1 MGKKFKIITAV
12 SSNEVSLCSKY
23 NSGANKQT
31 EFELVKDKEG
41 AKDSNMKETIK
52 KFLDMYE
59 EIKPEETAF
68 KNFLE
73 YWLEYD
79 INNTYYTLLSDA
91 LQCGISEIQYADVP
105 KEEKEA
111 KFKELFNMFIEEFK
125 NLPITKTKDGKYE
138 VSLVSKSHIQD
149 VETHPQN
156 ETNVITKENASE
168 MEKQEQL
175 NVIQKAFET
184 LITTLGL
191 KKTETPADEQPATEE
206 APVEE
211 TVEETVEKEPE
222 VPAETEEQPAEEETP
237 VVEQE
242 AEETVVEKAET
253 TEETVTEEVIE
264 EVTEETVQEEATE
277 KVVETEE
284 TVEEVVEEPI
294 EKTAITNEIEELKKA
309 KETVEKELAELK
321 KTNEKMSFVQKAK
334 DEYSMLSGTPE
345 EIGEKLYAISK
356 SNLDE
361 SSKEFVLEQLKK
373 VSKENSEM
381 VQEVGSITK
390 NAGDMTDEEVVYAK
404 AKEIAKTKG
413 ISVNKAL
420 REIK

>member
-1 MGKKFKIITAV
+1 MSKKFKIITAV

-41 AKDSNMKETIK
+41 TKDSNMKETIK

-59 EIKPEETAF
+59 EIQPEETAF

-79 INNTYYTLLSDA
+79 INNTYYTLLSEA
-91 LQCGISEIQYADVP
+91 LQCGISEIQYAEIP
-105 KEEKEA
+105 KEEKEG
-111 KFKELFNMFIEEFK
+111 KFRELFDMFIEEFK
-125 NLPITKTKDGKYE
+125 NLPITKTEDGKYE

-156 ETNVITKENASE
+156 ETEVITKENTSE

-184 LITTLGL
+184 LVTTLGL

-206 APVEE
+206 PAVETEEVVEE
-211 TVEETVEKEPE
+211 VAQEPE

-242 AEETVVEKAET
+242 AEEAVVEKAET
-253 TEETVTEEVIE
+253 TEEPETEPVVEEAEEEQPAEEVE
-264 EVTEETVQEEATE
+264 EPEVEEEA
-277 KVVETEE
+277 
-284 TVEEVVEEPI
+284 EEPI
-294 EKTAITNEIEELKKA
+294 EKTAIANELEELKKA
-309 KETVEKELAELK
+309 KETIEKELSDLK
-321 KTNEKMSFVQKAK
+321 EANEKMTFVQKAK

-345 EIGEKLYAISK
+345 EIGQTLYAISK

-361 SSKEFVLEQLKK
+361 TSKEFVLEQLKK

-390 NAGDMTDEEVVYAK
+390 NAGDMTDEDIAYAK
-404 AKEIAKTKG
+404 AEEIAKSKG
-413 ISVNKAL
+413 ISIKKAL

>member
-1 MGKKFKIITAV
+1 MSKKFKIITAV

-41 AKDSNMKETIK
+41 TKDSNMKETIK

-59 EIKPEETAF
+59 EIQPEETAF

-79 INNTYYTLLSDA
+79 INNTYYTLLSEA
-91 LQCGISEIQYADVP
+91 LQCGISEIQYAEIP
-105 KEEKEA
+105 KEEKEG
-111 KFKELFNMFIEEFK
+111 KFKELFDMFIEEFK
-125 NLPITKTKDGKYE
+125 NLPITKTEDGKYE

-156 ETNVITKENASE
+156 ETEVITKENTSE

-184 LITTLGL
+184 LVTTLGL

-206 APVEE
+206 PAVETEEAVEE
-211 TVEETVEKEPE
+211 VAQEPE

-242 AEETVVEKAET
+242 AEEAVVEKAET
-253 TEETVTEEVIE
+253 TEEPETEPVVEEAEEEQPAEEVE
-264 EVTEETVQEEATE
+264 EPEVEEEA
-277 KVVETEE
+277 
-284 TVEEVVEEPI
+284 EEPI
-294 EKTAITNEIEELKKA
+294 EKTAITNELEELKKA
-309 KETVEKELAELK
+309 KETIEKELSDLK
-321 KTNEKMSFVQKAK
+321 EANEKMTFVQKAK

-345 EIGEKLYAISK
+345 EIGQTLYAISK

-361 SSKEFVLEQLKK
+361 TSKEFVLEQLKK

-390 NAGDMTDEEVVYAK
+390 NAGDMTDEDIAYAK
-404 AKEIAKTKG
+404 AEEIAKSKG
-413 ISVNKAL
+413 ISIKKAL

>member
-1 MGKKFKIITAV
+1 MSKKFKIITAV

-41 AKDSNMKETIK
+41 TKDSNMKETIK

-59 EIKPEETAF
+59 EIQPEETAF

-79 INNTYYTLLSDA
+79 INNTYYTLLSEA
-91 LQCGISEIQYADVP
+91 LQCGISEIQYAEIP
-105 KEEKEA
+105 KEEKEG
-111 KFKELFNMFIEEFK
+111 KFRELFDMFIEEFK
-125 NLPITKTKDGKYE
+125 NLPITKTEDGKYE

-156 ETNVITKENASE
+156 ETEVITKENTSE

-184 LITTLGL
+184 LVTTLGL
-191 KKTETPADEQPATEE
+191 KKTETPAEEQPATEE
-206 APVEE
+206 TAIETEEVVEE
-211 TVEETVEKEPE
+211 VAQEPE

-253 TEETVTEEVIE
+253 TEEP
-264 EVTEETVQEEATE
+264 EAE
-277 KVVETEE
+277 PAVEETEE
-284 TVEEVVEEPI
+284 ELAEEAEEQVVEEEAEEPI
-294 EKTAITNEIEELKKA
+294 EKTAITNELEELKKA
-309 KETVEKELAELK
+309 KETIEKELSDLK
-321 KTNEKMSFVQKAK
+321 EANEKMTFVQKAK

-345 EIGEKLYAISK
+345 EIGQTLYAISK

-361 SSKEFVLEQLKK
+361 TSKEFVLEQLKK

-390 NAGDMTDEEVVYAK
+390 NAGDMTDEDIVYAK
-404 AKEIAKTKG
+404 AEEIAKSKG
-413 ISVNKAL
+413 ISIKKAL